1 MTTEQLCTDR
11 DSRTR
16 RARELVMRYGWNVVS
31 YQILNPGML
40 HWFSADCDAVVGYVE
55 RHGVW
60 VVGGAPICEEERVG
74 EVVEEFELAARRKG
88 CRVCYFGAAERLYDC
103 LASPPAHSVLA
114 LGAQPVWDPSCWSEI
129 LASRA
134 SLRAQLYRSRNKGV
148 IVAEWTAAQAH
159 SNVELQRCLREWL
172 ASRPMPAMHFLVE
185 PETLACLDD
194 RRIFVAAWKGVPVG
208 FLIASPVPRRNGWLV
223 EQIIRGRSAPNGTN
237 ELLLD
242 AAMCALAM
250 DGSHYVTLG
259 LVPLSSHTMALTPR
273 HPFWLHFLL
282 VWVRAHGK
290 RFYNFDGL
298 EKFKTKFAPQEWEPI
313 FAISNEPVFSMRT
326 LYAIGAAFSDR
337 SPMSQV
343 GRGLLKA
350 IIQEVIWLRRRILR
364 KRHPAIPPPTLNAS
378 PSIDH
383 AQRSIPTR
391 RGR

>member
-1 MTTEQLCTDR
+1 
-11 DSRTR
+11 
-16 RARELVMRYGWNVVS
+16 MRYGWNVVS

-40 HWFSADCDAVVGYVE
+40 HWFSADSEAVVGYVE

-60 VVGGAPICEEERVG
+60 VVGGAPICDEEKVG
-74 EVVEEFELAARRKG
+74 EVVEAFEAAARQAG
-88 CRVCYFGAAERLYDC
+88 CRVCYFGAAARLYDC
-103 LASPPAHSVLA
+103 LPAPPAHSVVA
-114 LGAQPVWDPSCWSEI
+114 LGAQPVWDPTCWSEI

-134 SLRAQLYRSRNKGV
+134 SLRAQLYRSLNKGV
-148 IVAEWTAAQAH
+148 IVAEWTSTQAH
-159 SNVELQRCLREWL
+159 SNAELQRCLREWL

-194 RRIFVAAWKGVPVG
+194 RRIFVAARKGVPVA

-223 EQIIRGRSAPNGTN
+223 EQIIRGRNAPNGTN

-242 AAMCALAM
+242 AAMRALAAS
-250 DGSHYVTLG
+250 GSRYVTLG
-259 LVPLSSHTMALTPR
+259 LVPLSSRAMALTPR
-273 HPFWLHFLL
+273 RPFWLSFLL

-298 EKFKTKFAPQEWEPI
+298 EKFKTKFDPENWEPI

-337 SPMSQV
+337 SPISQI

-350 IIQEVIWLRRRILR
+350 ILQEAIWLRRRIR
-364 KRHPAIPPPTLNAS
+364 QKRLAAIAPPMTSNALPLTDS
-378 PSIDH
+378 
-383 AQRSIPTR
+383 AQRSIPAS
-391 RGR
+391 RGK